1 MSYNTISEN
10 VMCFRNKLNE
20 ASIFFFY
27 KRLCCLCSYTI
38 WGKHNSFISNH
49 FRAPKTTNHFSLGH
63 QVLYTIQNLP
73 FDPSGYFDGNAIY
86 KQSSLYQ
93 NQPSK
98 HSNVK
103 EFYHMLNRD
112 SMGM

>member
-1 MSYNTISEN
+1 
-10 VMCFRNKLNE
+10 MCR
-20 ASIFFFY
+20 
-27 KRLCCLCSYTI
+27 
-38 WGKHNSFISNH
+38 
-49 FRAPKTTNHFSLGH
+49 
-63 QVLYTIQNLP
+63 QVLYTIHNLP
-73 FDPSGYFDGNAIY
+73 FDPSGYFDRNAIY